1 MNTHDIHLQVEPN
14 RQSIDV
20 SQSPQVYLQ
29 KEISVTPSGGYGG
42 GGGGGMGL
50 PPSHLSNVINDS
62 SLIGMDLLINPKKRA
77 ESLSSGSS
85 VAASDDG
92 GGAAFHTFGA
102 ASAPKLPFGGGG
114 GGGDI
119 TDSESG
125 GDFGG
130 GADYGATRFSAAP
143 HMPSE
148 EEIQNQKKEMLY
160 QFDRLE
166 KKGYKLPRRFNMGSN
181 LEDMRAEYDRVVR
194 EKQVDASV
202 RFQRKMLMAAT
213 TGLEFIN
220 DRFDPF
226 DIRLEGWSESIN
238 DNIDDYDEVFE
249 ELHEK
254 YKGKSKMAPEL
265 KLLMML
271 GGSAFM
277 FHMTNTMFKSSMP
290 GLDQV
295 LKQNPDL
302 MRQFAGA
309 TANTMAQSG
318 NDATGLSGMFAGMFG
333 APGAPSAAAQA
344 QPRAPQQPPARPPM
358 KGPSNI
364 DSLLKDLETGSGGL
378 SSDRMETMSVLTDSE
393 ISEIPD
399 DVSINGML
407 GAKGRGGGGNRKP
420 NKRTLAF

>member
-1 MNTHDIHLQVEPN
+1 
-14 RQSIDV
+14 
-20 SQSPQVYLQ
+20 
-29 KEISVTPSGGYGG
+29 
-42 GGGGGMGL
+42 
-50 PPSHLSNVINDS
+50 
-62 SLIGMDLLINPKKRA
+62 
-77 ESLSSGSS
+77 
-85 VAASDDG
+85 
-92 GGAAFHTFGA
+92 
-102 ASAPKLPFGGGG
+102 
-114 GGGDI
+114 
-119 TDSESG
+119 
-125 GDFGG
+125 
-130 GADYGATRFSAAP
+130 
-143 HMPSE
+143 
-148 EEIQNQKKEMLY
+148 
-160 QFDRLE
+160 
-166 KKGYKLPRRFNMGSN
+166 
-181 LEDMRAEYDRVVR
+181 
-194 EKQVDASV
+194 
-202 RFQRKMLMAAT
+202 MLMAST
-213 TGLEFIN
+213 TGIEFIN

-333 APGAPSAAAQA
+333 GGAAPRPNAAAPAPPAQA
-344 QPRAPQQPPARPPM
+344 RAPAARPPM

-364 DSLLKDLETGSGGL
+364 DSLLKDLESGAN
-378 SSDRMETMSVLTDSE
+378 SDRMETMSILTESE

-399 DVSINGML
+399 DVSINGMF
-407 GAKGRGGGGNRKP
+407 GGQGPAKGKGRKAAGG
-420 NKRTLAF
+420 KRTLAF

>member
-1 MNTHDIHLQVEPN
+1 MNTHDIHLQVEPP
-14 RQSIDV
+14 RQSIEV
-20 SQSPQVYLQ
+20 SQSPQVYFR
-29 KEISVTPSGGYGG
+29 KEVSVTPGGGGYGG
-42 GGGGGMGL
+42 GGGMAP

-92 GGAAFHTFGA
+92 GGAFHTFGA
-102 ASAPKLPFGGGG
+102 ASTPKPSF

-125 GDFGG
+125 GDYGG
-130 GADYGATRFSAAP
+130 GGSPDYGATRFSSAP
-143 HMPSE
+143 PMPSE
-148 EEIQNQKKEMLY
+148 EEIQNQKKELLY

-181 LEDMRAEYDRVVR
+181 LEEMRAEYDRVVR

-213 TGLEFIN
+213 TGIEFIN

-226 DIRLEGWSESIN
+226 DVRLEGWSESIN

-265 KLLMML
+265 KLMMML

-333 APGAPSAAAQA
+333 APGAPQAAQA
-344 QPRAPQQPPARPPM
+344 PRAQQQPNARPPM

-364 DSLLKDLETGSGGL
+364 DSLLKDLESGSGGL

-399 DVSINGML
+399 DVSINGMF
-407 GAKGRGGGGNRKP
+407 GAKGRGGRKP